1 MITKKQFAEKVIS
14 DFLKE
19 QKIKEF
25 NEALIL
31 QSSSVAVAAEYLGL
45 IKSKVMKEYAASRG
59 GTFIMVGGQSNYLTG
74 QSSTGILTVREM
86 LDLLPETLS
95 P

>member
-31 QSSSVAVAAEYLGL
+31 QSSSVAVAAEYLDL
-45 IKSKVMKEYAASRG
+45 IKSKAMKEYAASRG
-59 GTFIMVGGQSNYLTG
+59 GIFIMVDGVGT
-74 QSSTGILTVREM
+74 LTVREM
-86 LDLLPETLS
+86 LDLLPETLT